1 MCLGLAL
8 AWRGVRRGLVL
19 SSRCRCVSRVGFGL
33 GGSQGGL
40 VLRRVY
46 GSDSSLVNKIVTKTF
61 AFIYAYIYIYNQ
73 FIYQIDASK

>member
-8 AWRGVRRGLVL
+8 AWRGVGVM
-19 SSRCRCVSRVGFGL
+19 
-33 GGSQGGL
+33 GGL